1 MLYCLRALLRNL
13 LQRDAVERELDAEL
27 RATVDMLVAEKIRG
41 GMSPDAA
48 RRAARLELG
57 GIESVKDQVRVVRS
71 GALMDTWLQDVRYA
85 WRLLRRDRVFTLTA
99 VLSLAIGIGATTT
112 VFTVANGLLLRSAVA
127 VTEPD
132 RLVDIV
138 RRQAN
143 GDPGIDEI
151 SYPDYLEIRKRTTT
165 LAGVYAYQLELQ
177 EVSLRVTD
185 SAERVFANV
194 VSTNYFQV
202 LGVPAMH
209 GRVFGA
215 TDSEDA
221 GASPVAVL
229 SHRYWAR
236 RFNSDPSIVGR
247 TVFLNGTAVAV
258 VGVSREAF
266 TGMTVVEPD
275 LWIPTSM
282 VGLPNAESGIPRLT
296 SRESQWLL
304 LGGRLNPEVTRA
316 RASAE
321 IAAIGAALER
331 EFPITYQYIPPGL
344 QPHDL
349 SFSWSAERSSPIPS
363 GLRLVAAGFLVLLLA
378 IVSVVLVIACA
389 NIAGLLLARAT
400 VRRREIALRAA
411 IGAGRTRIVRQLLTE
426 TTMLFALG
434 SVAGLLLARAL
445 TSLLV
450 VLLPAFPLPVAVS
463 APLDGR
469 VVVFALVLSLVAALL
484 SGLAPA
490 LHASRADLRSALQ
503 ADPSAPMDRLRLRN
517 AFVVAQVAF
526 SVLLAL
532 IAGILVRGFDAVAS
546 IDRGFDPRGVTIA
559 SVNLGMAGYTEA
571 SGPAFVRDL
580 LDRVRSLPGV
590 QVATAADHPPSAA
603 SMSFGALTVPGV
615 EPPRGQPFFYP
626 GWTIADAGYFA
637 TLRIPLIAGRD
648 FTDEDRAGAEPV
660 AILGEGAAKRF
671 WPSREAVGQYVLIR
685 SGNLNAPN
693 PPATR
698 VRIVGVVRDLKYG
711 DPRSPAPLALYVPM
725 RQRYSPSMAIL
736 ARTTEGRSLA
746 GDLRALISSTNP
758 NLPVLAAQTLVSQQ
772 SGPVVGQLRIAAT
785 VAGSMGLVGL
795 LLAAIGIYGVAAYA
809 VSRRTREIGIR
820 QALGATRGA
829 IVALVS
835 RQGMTLVAIGL
846 AIGLLLG
853 VAAGKVLSGPRM
865 STPPPSVA
873 LFAIVIGLF
882 AAVGL
887 AACYLPARRA
897 TQIGAMDALRY
908 D

>member
-1 MLYCLRALLRNL
+1 MLSRLRALVRNL
-13 LQRDAVERELDAEL
+13 LRREAVERELHAEL
-27 RATVDMLVAEKIRG
+27 HATVEMLAAEKMRD

-57 GIESVKDQVRVVRS
+57 GIESVKEQVRGVRS
-71 GALMDTWLQDVRYA
+71 GALVETWLQDTRYA
-85 WRLLRRDRVFTLTA
+85 WRLLRRNPVFSLTA

-138 RRQAN
+138 RRRAN
-143 GDPGIDEI
+143 ADPGIDEI

-165 LAGVYAYQLELQ
+165 LTGVYAYQLELQ

-185 SAERVFANV
+185 SAERVFASV

-202 LGVPAMH
+202 LGVPAMY
-209 GRVFGA
+209 GRVFGSI
-215 TDSEDA
+215 DSEDA
-221 GASPVAVL
+221 GASSIAVL
-229 SHRYWAR
+229 SHRFWAR
-236 RFNSDPSIVGR
+236 RFNSDRSIVGQ
-247 TVFLNGTAVAV
+247 TVFLNGAAVTV
-258 VGVSREAF
+258 VGVSREGF
-266 TGMTVVEPD
+266 TGMTVVVPD

-282 VGLPNAESGIPRLT
+282 VGLPNPESGTPRLT

-304 LGGRLNPEVTRA
+304 LGGRLKPEVSRA
-316 RASAE
+316 QASAE
-321 IAAIGAALER
+321 MTAIGAALER
-331 EFPITYQYIPPGL
+331 EFPITYQYIPPGM

-349 SFSWSAERSSPIPS
+349 AFSWSAERSSPIPS

-378 IVSVVLVIACA
+378 IVSVVLVVACA
-389 NIAGLLLARAT
+389 NLAGLLLARAT

-411 IGAGRTRIVRQLLTE
+411 IGAGRSRIVRQLLTE

-434 SVAGLLLARAL
+434 SGAGLLLARVL

-450 VLLPAFPLPVAVS
+450 VVLPTFPLPVAVS

-469 VVVFALVLSLVAALL
+469 VVVFALALSLLAAVL

-503 ADPSAPMDRLRLRN
+503 ADATAPMDRLRLRN

-526 SVLLAL
+526 SVLLTL
-532 IAGILVRGFDAVAS
+532 IAGILVQGFDAVAS

-559 SVNLGMAGYTEA
+559 SVNLGMAGYSEA
-571 SGPAFVRDL
+571 SGPTFVRDL

-590 QVATAADHPPSAA
+590 QVATAADRAPSAG
-603 SMSFGALTVPGV
+603 SMSFGGVTVPGV
-615 EPPRGQPFFYP
+615 EPPQGQPFFYP

-671 WPSREAVGQYVLIR
+671 WPGRDAVGQFVLIR
-685 SGNLNAPN
+685 TGNLNAPN

-711 DPRSPAPLALYVPM
+711 DARSPAPLALYVPM
-725 RQRYSPSMAIL
+725 RQRYTAPMTIL
-736 ARTTEGRSLA
+736 ARTTDGRSLA
-746 GDLRALISSTNP
+746 GDLRAVIASMNP
-758 NLPVLAAQTLVSQQ
+758 NLPVLAAQTLESQQ
-772 SGPVVGQLRIAAT
+772 SGPVEGQLRIAAT
-785 VAGSMGLVGL
+785 VAGSMGVVGL

-820 QALGATRGA
+820 LSLGATRGA
-829 IVALVS
+829 IVGLVS

-846 AIGLLLG
+846 AIGLLLSVG
-853 VAAGKVLSGPRM
+853 AGKILSGPRI
-865 STPPPSVA
+865 STPPPTVT
-873 LFAIVIGLF
+873 LFAVVVGLF

-887 AACYLPARRA
+887 AACYVPARRA
-897 TQIGAMDALRY
+897 TKIVAMDALRY
-908 D
+908 E